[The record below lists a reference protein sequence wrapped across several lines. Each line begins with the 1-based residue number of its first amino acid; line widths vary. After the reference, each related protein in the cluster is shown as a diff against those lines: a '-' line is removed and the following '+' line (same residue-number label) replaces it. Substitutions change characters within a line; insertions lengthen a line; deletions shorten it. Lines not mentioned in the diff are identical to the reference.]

1 MFMNRK
7 RQLFQEGDLIWLWN
21 KKKKSKSKFCVTEC
35 ILYEELNLLQK
46 KSHWMSQRSDKDLNF
61 NWSNQTKRMKMHLFT
76 LHNNPEININITL
89 KNLALYIFNVTD
101 YFLYTF
107 PVKDFDYGISICFTV
122 NNLNELHHTTSMV

>member
-1 MFMNRK
+1 
-7 RQLFQEGDLIWLWN
+7 
-21 KKKKSKSKFCVTEC
+21 
-35 ILYEELNLLQK
+35 
-46 KSHWMSQRSDKDLNF
+46 
-61 NWSNQTKRMKMHLFT
+61 MHLFT